1 MPQGFIIHSRD
12 LTNHECLLGSHADP
26 IFYDIGQE
34 PIGQEPIGQEPIGQE
49 PIGQEPIGQEP
60 IGQFLPPLLIS
71 C

>member
-1 MPQGFIIHSRD
+1 MH

-26 IFYDIGQE
+26 LFYN
-34 PIGQEPIGQEPIGQE
+34 
-49 PIGQEPIGQEP
+49 IGQEPIGQEP